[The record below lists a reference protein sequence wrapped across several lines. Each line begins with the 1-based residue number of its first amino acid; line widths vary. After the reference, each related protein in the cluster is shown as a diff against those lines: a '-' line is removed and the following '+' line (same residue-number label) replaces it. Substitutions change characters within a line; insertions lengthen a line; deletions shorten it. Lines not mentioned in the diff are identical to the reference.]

1 MFSEADDYIDRLRIL
16 LRDTFGAQFKAYFEG
31 NPDIPDPRY
40 LPCVC
45 VYELNERPDT
55 DATETDQ
62 NIHNVMVRVILD
74 KRDDDGANLA
84 DPEVNM
90 TERRL
95 RKMVGGR
102 DPVTGLRAENTFLF
116 ALRTNLTLG
125 DYVLGNQPYVEYGS
139 VLNQEMKPIT
149 TEAHIT
155 LTLTERIIIENRR

>member
-1 MFSEADDYIDRLRIL
+1 MPNDHIDRIRNL
-16 LRDTFGAQFKAYFEG
+16 LRDTFGTQFKAYFEG
-31 NPDIPDPRY
+31 NPDVIDPRY

-45 VYELNERPDT
+45 IYEMNERPDD

-62 NIHNVMVRVILD
+62 NIHTVMVRVCLD
-74 KRDDDGANLA
+74 KRNDDGSNFA

-95 RKMVGGR
+95 RLLVSAR
-102 DPVTGLRAENTFLF
+102 DPITNLRSENTFLF

-125 DYVLGNQPYVEYGS
+125 DYVIGNHGYVEYGS
-139 VLNQEMKPIT
+139 VLDANMKPIT

-155 LTLTERIIIENRR
+155 LTLTERVIIYNRR